1 MTAAELQLVIKA
13 KDQSA
18 KTFAAIKG
26 RLNKFKSQVGRV
38 AGGFKQLSKKFGT
51 AMSSIARKAKWAAL
65 VSVAALT
72 AMVVGSIRQFAK
84 LESGLLDVQKTTGMS
99 NEEIQK
105 LRKSLEDLVLTT
117 RGMTMEGLLNA
128 SAIAGQLG
136 ITGAKN
142 IGIFSKAVEM
152 MAIATKY
159 TAEEAALDLAK
170 IAKVMDLPIS
180 KSEML
185 GDVMNELSNRTTAF
199 ATQIGEITKRAGSM
213 GKSFG
218 LTIPEMMGF
227 AATMIDVGVET
238 QVGASAITRMLNQAL
253 LDTKGFAH
261 VSGIEFT
268 RYAKLVKEKPMEAIK
283 KFIEGLGKL
292 DKFKRMAA
300 LKELQLSGVRVAPAL
315 VAMSENTKL
324 LSDNIK
330 IANDQWK
337 EGGSLMDEYK
347 NRAKGLTSAFASIWE
362 AVKIMAS
369 RLGDVFAP
377 ALKAFATKFQK
388 QIKAVKD
395 YVDKSGIVKAFQD
408 MFGDIMGSMTKHLN
422 ILGWIKKV
430 FGETPK
436 EVQANLEKWKIKFIG
451 FRKWLETNSPFEGIK
466 IAFQDIL
473 KYVKWVGLGIGLLTL
488 ATNKWLSALAAV
500 LIAFEAI
507 QKIKDWGKIGI
518 MKQKYEM
525 AEDYRKAIKRWEE
538 ELKKH
543 QGTSREKYYKEGL
556 EAAKAYFKGYTEE
569 GDKLAESIYGGKA
582 QTPVS
587 DFLRKTYLGVDEG
600 TKGGG
605 ISEWIKKFKADIN
618 RLGKEGL
625 GTVDKQVSKEK
636 DINVILEERKKI
648 YDVLQKART
657 KIPVETGR
665 VRMLGK
671 ETVFTK
677 EQPAGMSAEKF
688 DKTVEEAK
696 AQNQALDS
704 LKTATEGMLG
714 DLIQNYKDGK
724 IGIDE
729 LAKGIASYAAKANS
743 LSSAQTSV
751 LSQVISVVK
760 NLTSKTNALAKTV
773 TRQALSIKQLAGQG
787 A

>member
-1 MTAAELQLVIKA
+1 
-13 KDQSA
+13 
-18 KTFAAIKG
+18 
-26 RLNKFKSQVGRV
+26 
-38 AGGFKQLSKKFGT
+38 
-51 AMSSIARKAKWAAL
+51 
-65 VSVAALT
+65 
-72 AMVVGSIRQFAK
+72 
-84 LESGLLDVQKTTGMS
+84 
-99 NEEIQK
+99 
-105 LRKSLEDLVLTT
+105 
-117 RGMTMEGLLNA
+117 
-128 SAIAGQLG
+128 
-136 ITGAKN
+136 
-142 IGIFSKAVEM
+142 
-152 MAIATKY
+152 
-159 TAEEAALDLAK
+159 
-170 IAKVMDLPIS
+170 
-180 KSEML
+180 
-185 GDVMNELSNRTTAF
+185 
-199 ATQIGEITKRAGSM
+199 
-213 GKSFG
+213 
-218 LTIPEMMGF
+218 
-227 AATMIDVGVET
+227 
-238 QVGASAITRMLNQAL
+238 
-253 LDTKGFAH
+253 
-261 VSGIEFT
+261 
-268 RYAKLVKEKPMEAIK
+268 
-283 KFIEGLGKL
+283 
-292 DKFKRMAA
+292 
-300 LKELQLSGVRVAPAL
+300 
-315 VAMSENTKL
+315 
-324 LSDNIK
+324 
-330 IANDQWK
+330 
-337 EGGSLMDEYK
+337 
-347 NRAKGLTSAFASIWE
+347 
-362 AVKIMAS
+362 
-369 RLGDVFAP
+369 LGDVFAP

>member
-1 MTAAELQLVIKA
+1 
-13 KDQSA
+13 
-18 KTFAAIKG
+18 
-26 RLNKFKSQVGRV
+26 
-38 AGGFKQLSKKFGT
+38 
-51 AMSSIARKAKWAAL
+51 
-65 VSVAALT
+65 
-72 AMVVGSIRQFAK
+72 
-84 LESGLLDVQKTTGMS
+84 
-99 NEEIQK
+99 
-105 LRKSLEDLVLTT
+105 
-117 RGMTMEGLLNA
+117 
-128 SAIAGQLG
+128 
-136 ITGAKN
+136 
-142 IGIFSKAVEM
+142 
-152 MAIATKY
+152 
-159 TAEEAALDLAK
+159 LAK

>member
-773 TRQALSIKQLAGQG
+773 TRQALRIKQLAGQG